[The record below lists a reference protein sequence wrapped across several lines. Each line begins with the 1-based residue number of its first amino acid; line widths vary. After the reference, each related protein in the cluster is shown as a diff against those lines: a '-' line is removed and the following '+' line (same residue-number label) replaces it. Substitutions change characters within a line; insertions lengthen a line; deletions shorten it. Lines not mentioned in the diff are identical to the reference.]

1 MHIGAQ
7 STLNDDSHP
16 DTTSREDDGESVTD
30 VASQQTAISDGRG
43 WHHPVVVS
51 TPRGIRLPATSSRKP
66 PLAIMSTVEQQLD
79 DLQAT
84 ITSELPNDI
93 SVSSVKYEGPELVIY
108 TRDPKKFARK
118 GDLVR
123 KLASKLR
130 KRITIRPDPGVLS
143 PPTEARAEIE
153 SVIPEEAGVTDL
165 DFHVDTGEVVI
176 EAEKPGMVIGRHGST
191 LREITKSVGWTPE
204 VVRTPPIESSTVS
217 NVRNFLKQERD
228 DRRNILERVGR
239 QIHREEMSDD
249 EWVRITTLGCCREVG
264 RAAFILSTPETRILI
279 DCGDKPGADGEVPYL
294 QVPEALGAG
303 AQTIDAVVLTHAHL
317 DHSAFIPLLFK
328 YGYDGPIYCTEP
340 TRDLMGLLTLDYLDV
355 AAKEGRTPP
364 YESEMVR
371 EAIKHCIPLEYGD
384 VTDIAP
390 DVKLTFHNAG
400 HILGSAVSHF
410 HIGDGLYNVCF
421 SGDIHYKD
429 TRLFNGATND
439 FPRVETLVLESTYG
453 GRNDYQTD
461 QEDSERKLK
470 EVIKQTADR
479 GGKVVIPAFAVGRSQ
494 EIMLVIEEAM
504 RNGDIPEMPVHLDG
518 MIWEATAIHTT
529 YPEYLR
535 DDLRDRIF
543 HDDEN
548 PFLAEQFNHIDE
560 GEDEREEVA
569 SGGPCIVLSTS
580 GMVTGGPIMSWLSH
594 VGPDPDSTLLFV
606 GYQAQG
612 TLGRRIQN
620 GWDEIPTSEVGSRGR
635 NGNGGGRGTLQLNMH
650 VETVDGFSGHADR
663 AGLENFVR
671 TMNPRPE
678 KVLCVHGDER
688 STQDLSSA
696 LYHEFNMRTFAPK
709 NLETFRFR

>member
-1 MHIGAQ
+1 MSSVDKQ
-7 STLNDDSHP
+7 LEEL
-16 DTTSREDDGESVTD
+16 REE
-30 VASQQTAISDGRG
+30 IENE
-43 WHHPVVVS
+43 
-51 TPRGIRLPATSSRKP
+51 LPAT
-66 PLAIMSTVEQQLD
+66 
-79 DLQAT
+79 
-84 ITSELPNDI
+84 I
-93 SVSSVKYEGPELVIY
+93 SVSDVKYEGPELVVY
-108 TRDPKKFARK
+108 TRDPKEFAQN
-118 GDLVR
+118 GDLIR

-130 KRITIRPDPGVLS
+130 KRITVRPDPSVLS
-143 PPTEARAEIE
+143 EPREAEQQVLD
-153 SVIPEEAGVTDL
+153 VIPEDAGVTDL
-165 DFHVDTGEVVI
+165 DFHADTGEVVI

-191 LREITKSVGWTPE
+191 LREITKRVGWTPE

-228 DRRNILERVGR
+228 ERRDILERVGR
-239 QIHREEMSDD
+239 QIHREELSND

-264 RAAFILSTPETRILI
+264 RASFIVSTPETRVLV
-279 DCGDKPGADGEVPYL
+279 DCGDKPGSDDVPYL
-294 QVPEALGAG
+294 QVPEALGSG
-303 AQTIDAVVLTHAHL
+303 ANSLDAVVLTHAHL
-317 DHSAFIPLLFK
+317 DHSALIPLLFK

-355 AAKEGRTPP
+355 ASKEGRTPP

-390 DVKLTFHNAG
+390 DVKLTLHNAG

-410 HIGDGLYNVCF
+410 HIGDGLYNVAF
-421 SGDIHYKD
+421 SGDIHYED
-429 TRLFNGATND
+429 TRLFNGAVND

-461 QEDSERKLK
+461 QEDSERRLK
-470 EVIKQTADR
+470 EVINATHDR
-479 GGKVVIPAFAVGRSQ
+479 GGKILIPAFAVGRSQ
-494 EIMLVIEEAM
+494 EMMLVIEQAM

-543 HDDEN
+543 HEDEN
-548 PFLAEQFNHIDE
+548 PFLAEQFNHIDG
-560 GEDEREEVA
+560 GEDERQEVA
-569 SGGPCIVLSTS
+569 DGGPCIVLSTS
-580 GMVTGGPIMSWLSH
+580 GMVTGGPIMSWLRHLGGES
-594 VGPDPDSTLLFV
+594 DSTLTFV

-620 GWDEIPTSEVGSRGR
+620 GWDEIPVNGR
-635 NGNGGGRGTLQLNMH
+635 NGVGRSDTLSLKMN

-663 AGLENFVR
+663 QGLENFVK

-688 STQDLSSA
+688 SVQDLSSA
-696 LYHEFNMRTFAPK
+696 LYHDYNMRTFAPK
-709 NLETFRFR
+709 NLETFRFK

>member
-1 MHIGAQ
+1 M
-7 STLNDDSHP
+7 S
-16 DTTSREDDGESVTD
+16 SVD
-30 VASQQTAISDGRG
+30 
-43 WHHPVVVS
+43 
-51 TPRGIRLPATSSRKP
+51 K
-66 PLAIMSTVEQQLD
+66 QLEN
-79 DLQAT
+79 LKAE
-84 ITSELPNDI
+84 ITNELPRDI
-93 SVSSVKYEGPELVIY
+93 SVSDVKYEGPELVVY
-108 TRDPKKFARK
+108 TRDPKKFAQN
-118 GDLVR
+118 GDLIR

-130 KRITIRPDPGVLS
+130 KRITVRPDPDVLS
-143 PPTEARAEIE
+143 DPREAEPKIL

-165 DFHVDTGEVVI
+165 DFHIDTGEVVI

-191 LREITKSVGWTPE
+191 LREITQKVGWTPE

-217 NVRNFLKQERD
+217 NVRNFLKQERE
-228 DRRNILERVGR
+228 DRRRILERTGR
-239 QIHREEMSDD
+239 QIHREQLSDD

-264 RAAFILSTPETRILI
+264 RASFIVSTPETRILV
-279 DCGDKPGADGEVPYL
+279 DCGDKPGSDDVPYL
-294 QVPEALGAG
+294 QVPEALGSG
-303 AQTIDAVVLTHAHL
+303 ANSLDAVVLTHAHL
-317 DHSAFIPLLFK
+317 DHSALIPLLFK
-328 YGYDGPIYCTEP
+328 YGYDGPIYTTEP

-355 AAKEGRTPP
+355 ASKEGRTPP

-371 EAIKHCIPLEYGD
+371 EAIKHTIPLEYGD

-410 HIGDGLYNVCF
+410 HIGDGLYNVAF
-421 SGDIHYKD
+421 SGDIHYED
-429 TRLFNGATND
+429 TRLFNGAVND

-461 QEDSERKLK
+461 QQDSEKRLI
-470 EVIKQTADR
+470 EVINETYDR

-494 EIMLVIEEAM
+494 EIMLVLEEAM
-504 RNGDIPEMPVHLDG
+504 RSGKIPRMPVHLDG

-543 HDDEN
+543 HEDEN
-548 PFLAEQFNHIDE
+548 PFLAEEFNHIDG
-560 GEDEREEVA
+560 GEEERQDVA
-569 SGGPCIVLSTS
+569 DGDQAIILSTS
-580 GMVTGGPIMSWLSH
+580 GMVTGGPIMSWLRH
-594 VGPDPDSTLLFV
+594 VGPDPKSRLVFV

-620 GWDEIPTSEVGSRGR
+620 GWDEIPVNGR
-635 NGNGGGRGTLQLNMH
+635 DGMGRSDTLKLKMD

-663 AGLENFVR
+663 QGLENFVK

-688 STQDLSSA
+688 SVQDLSSA
-696 LYHEFNMRTFAPK
+696 LYHDYNMRTFAPK
-709 NLETFRFR
+709 NLETFRFK

>member
-1 MHIGAQ
+1 M
-7 STLNDDSHP
+7 S
-16 DTTSREDDGESVTD
+16 SVD
-30 VASQQTAISDGRG
+30 
-43 WHHPVVVS
+43 
-51 TPRGIRLPATSSRKP
+51 K
-66 PLAIMSTVEQQLD
+66 QLEN
-79 DLQAT
+79 LKAE
-84 ITSELPNDI
+84 ITNELPRDI
-93 SVSSVKYEGPELVIY
+93 SVSDVKYEGPELVVY
-108 TRDPKKFARK
+108 TRDPKKFAQN
-118 GDLVR
+118 GDLIR

-130 KRITIRPDPGVLS
+130 KRITVRPDPDVLS
-143 PPTEARAEIE
+143 DPREAEPKIL

-165 DFHVDTGEVVI
+165 DFHIDTGEVVI

-191 LREITKSVGWTPE
+191 LREITQKVGWTPE

-217 NVRNFLKQERD
+217 NVRNFLKQERE
-228 DRRNILERVGR
+228 DRRRILERTGR
-239 QIHREEMSDD
+239 QIHREQLSDD

-264 RAAFILSTPETRILI
+264 RASFIVSTPETRILV
-279 DCGDKPGADGEVPYL
+279 DCGDKPGSDDVPYL
-294 QVPEALGAG
+294 QVPEALGSG
-303 AQTIDAVVLTHAHL
+303 ANSLDAVVLTHAHL
-317 DHSAFIPLLFK
+317 DHSALIPLLFK
-328 YGYDGPIYCTEP
+328 YGYDGPIYTTEP

-355 AAKEGRTPP
+355 ASNEGRTPP

-371 EAIKHCIPLEYGD
+371 EAIKHTIPLEYGD

-410 HIGDGLYNVCF
+410 HIGDGLYNVAF
-421 SGDIHYKD
+421 SGDIHYED
-429 TRLFNGATND
+429 TRLFNGAVND

-461 QEDSERKLK
+461 QQDSEERLI
-470 EVIKQTADR
+470 EVINETYDR

-494 EIMLVIEEAM
+494 EIMLVLEEAM
-504 RNGDIPEMPVHLDG
+504 RSGKIPEMPVHLDG

-543 HDDEN
+543 HEDEN
-548 PFLAEQFNHIDE
+548 PFLAEEFNHIDG
-560 GEDEREEVA
+560 GEEERQDVA
-569 SGGPCIVLSTS
+569 DGDQAIILSTS
-580 GMVTGGPIMSWLSH
+580 GMVTGGPIMSWLRH
-594 VGPDPDSTLLFV
+594 VGPDPKSRLVFV

-620 GWDEIPTSEVGSRGR
+620 GWDEIPVNGR
-635 NGNGGGRGTLQLNMH
+635 DSMGRSDTLKLKMD

-663 AGLENFVR
+663 QGLENFVK

-688 STQDLSSA
+688 SVQDLSSA
-696 LYHEFNMRTFAPK
+696 LYHDYNMRTFAPK
-709 NLETFRFR
+709 NLETFRFK

>member
-1 MHIGAQ
+1 
-7 STLNDDSHP
+7 
-16 DTTSREDDGESVTD
+16 
-30 VASQQTAISDGRG
+30 
-43 WHHPVVVS
+43 
-51 TPRGIRLPATSSRKP
+51 
-66 PLAIMSTVEQQLD
+66 MSTVDKRLEEMRSEVEQEVPGD
-79 DLQAT
+79 IT
-84 ITSELPNDI
+84 ITE
-93 SVSSVKYEGPELVIY
+93 VTYEGPELVIY
-108 TRDPKKFARK
+108 TRDPKKFAQD

-123 KLASKLR
+123 RLASKLR
-130 KRITIRPDPGVLS
+130 KRITVRPDPSSLA
-143 PPTEARAEIE
+143 PPESAREEIE
-153 SVIPEEAGVTDL
+153 RIIPEEAGVADL
-165 DFHVDTGEVVI
+165 DFHADTGEVVI

-191 LREITKSVGWTPE
+191 LREITQTVGWTPE

-228 DRRNILERVGR
+228 ERRDILERIGR

-279 DCGDKPGADGEVPYL
+279 DCGDKPGAPDDVPYL

-303 AQTIDAVVLTHAHL
+303 ASTLDAVVLTHAHL
-317 DHSAFIPLLFK
+317 DHSALIPLLFK
-328 YGYDGPIYCTEP
+328 YGYDGPIYTTEP
-340 TRDLMGLLTLDYLDV
+340 TRDLMGLLQLDYLDV
-355 AAKEGRTPP
+355 AAKEGRAPP

-371 EAIKHCIPLEYGD
+371 EAIKHTVPLEYGD

-390 DVKLTFHNAG
+390 DIKLTLHNAG
-400 HILGSAVSHF
+400 HILGSSICHF
-410 HIGDGLYNVCF
+410 HVGDGLYNVAF
-421 SGDIHYKD
+421 SGDIHYED
-429 TRLFNGATND
+429 TRLFNGAVNE

-470 EVIKQTADR
+470 HIIRNTIERD
-479 GGKVVIPAFAVGRSQ
+479 GKVLIPAFAVGRSQ
-494 EIMLVIEEAM
+494 EIMLVLEEAM
-504 RNGDIPEMPVHLDG
+504 REGEIPTVPVHLDG
-518 MIWEATAIHTT
+518 MIWEATAIHST

-560 GEDEREEVA
+560 GEDERRDVA
-569 SGGPCIVLSTS
+569 DGGPSVVLSTS
-580 GMVTGGPIMSWLSH
+580 GMVEGGPIMSWLEHLGKDS
-594 VGPDPDSTLLFV
+594 DSTLTFV

-612 TLGRRIQN
+612 TLGRAIQS
-620 GWDEIPTSEVGSRGR
+620 GREEIPFGNDRTGR
-635 NGNGGGRGTLQLNMH
+635 SKTLTLRMD

-663 AGLENFVR
+663 QGLENFVR

-678 KVLCVHGDER
+678 KVLCVHGDES

-696 LYHEFNMRTFAPK
+696 LYHDYNMRTFAPK
-709 NLETFRFR
+709 NLETFRFL